1 MFDAYVMR
9 MSVPNFG
16 GLGLAFGMIL
26 GGPGLEYGMGLDG
39 WMIWKGKCTLCS
51 LVFVDEEDEMGG

>member
-1 MFDAYVMR
+1 
-9 MSVPNFG
+9 
-16 GLGLAFGMIL
+16 MIL
-26 GGPGLEYGMGLDG
+26 GGPGIGTWMGSDG